1 MPKEEKIL
9 HVVFIPVERLERH
22 NANERAS
29 EEIMVISISYGGE
42 NKPMFKGSHIFCSN
56 GNFW

>member
-1 MPKEEKIL
+1 MLFSYQWKDWK
-9 HVVFIPVERLERH
+9 RH